1 MAESSA
7 PSDRPVT
14 TGSQQFLGSSGM
26 ARKVDDLGRI
36 VLPVEMRRMFG
47 IQPGDELQIAVD
59 GACIL
64 LHKPQPGCVFCD
76 GIDGLDTY
84 RGKPVCRSCARG
96 LVGIDQVAGGSES
109 PVSESPVSEPKGDL
123 VDPPLRDMELGGNGR

>member
-1 MAESSA
+1 
-7 PSDRPVT
+7 
-14 TGSQQFLGSSGM
+14 M

-64 LHKPQPGCVFCD
+64 LHKPHPGCVFCD
-76 GIDGLDTY
+76 GIDGLGAY

-96 LVGIDQVAGGSES
+96 LVGFGEVAGGSDVAV
-109 PVSESPVSEPKGDL
+109 PEPEGDL
-123 VDPPLRDMELGGNGR
+123 VDPPLGDAELGGNGS